1 MNQSTIEKLKSAVL
15 FRRNFFAEGTVH
27 DAPFRLVNGFT
38 EGLPGLVIDV
48 FAKTAVI
55 HDYGTDPYDPTEIS
69 NVLLE
74 ELPFLKAVI
83 LKNRAAHSYA
93 EKNGVLLHGVKP
105 DDRIKENGVTYAL
118 DLMMNRDNS
127 FYADTR
133 FLRQYLLTHV
143 KDMDVLNTFAYTGS
157 LGVAAAAGGAA
168 SVLQTDLSDKFMQ
181 TAKRSLSMNRIYFTN
196 KNFLAGNFFPVI
208 GKLKR
213 ENRKFHCII
222 LDPPFFSKTPRG
234 EVDLCAAPEVPINK
248 VRPLI
253 HDNGLLITVNNS
265 LYLSGEEFLQR
276 LNVLCKDG
284 YLSIEETIPIPPDFI
299 GPDPDYMRHYAVSPA
314 PFNHPTKIVVLRVK
328 TKSKAI
334 S

>member
-1 MNQSTIEKLKSAVL
+1 MCSTLSEKLKNAVL
-15 FRRNFFAEGTVH
+15 FRLDMFRERTVY
-27 DAPFRLVNGFT
+27 DFPFRLLNGFT
-38 EGLPGLVIDV
+38 EDLPGLVIDV

-55 HDYGTDPYDPTEIS
+55 HDYGTEHYDHNEITQELCT
-69 NVLLE
+69 N
-74 ELPFLKAVI
+74 LPFLKAVI
-83 LKNRAAHSYA
+83 LKNRAA
-93 EKNGVLLHGVKP
+93 KNPDDRNGTLLYGVKP
-105 DDRIKENGVTYAL
+105 DDRIKENGVSYAL

-181 TAKRSLSMNRIYFTN
+181 TAKRSLSMNKIYFTN

-213 ENRKFHCII
+213 ENRMFHCII
-222 LDPPFFSKTPRG
+222 LDPPFFSNTPRG

-284 YLSIEETIPIPPDFI
+284 YLSIEETIPIPQDFI

-328 TKSKAI
+328 KK
-334 S
+334 

>member
-1 MNQSTIEKLKSAVL
+1 MCKTLSEKLKNAVL
-15 FRRNFFAEGTVH
+15 FRLDMFRERTVY
-27 DAPFRLVNGFT
+27 DFPFRLLNGFT
-38 EGLPGLVIDV
+38 EDLPGLVIDV

-55 HDYGTDPYDPTEIS
+55 HDYGTEQYDHNEITQ
-69 NVLLE
+69 
-74 ELPFLKAVI
+74 ELCANLPCLKAVI
-83 LKNRAAHSYA
+83 LKNRAA
-93 EKNGVLLHGVKP
+93 KNPDDRNGTLLYGVKP

-181 TAKRSLSMNRIYFTN
+181 TAKRSLSMNKIYFTN

-213 ENRKFHCII
+213 ENRMFHCII

-284 YLSIEETIPIPPDFI
+284 YLSIEETIPIPQDFI

-328 TKSKAI
+328 KK
-334 S
+334 

>member
-1 MNQSTIEKLKSAVL
+1 M
-15 FRRNFFAEGTVH
+15 EGTAH

-38 EGLPGLVIDV
+38 EDLPGLVIDI

-55 HDYGTDPYDPTEIS
+55 HDYGTDPYDSAEITEF
-69 NVLLE
+69 LLA

-93 EKNGVLLHGVKP
+93 EKNGVLLYGVKP

-133 FLRQYLLTHV
+133 YLRQYLLTHA
-143 KDMDVLNTFAYTGS
+143 KDWDVLNTFAYTGS

-181 TAKRSLSMNRIYFTN
+181 TAKRSLSMNKIYFTN

-208 GKLKR
+208 SRLKR
-213 ENRKFHCII
+213 ENRRFHCVI
-222 LDPPFFSKTPRG
+222 LDPPFFSKTASG
-234 EVDLCAAPEVPINK
+234 DVDLCAAPEVPINK

-253 HDNGLLITVNNS
+253 HDGGCLITVNNS
-265 LYLSGEEFLQR
+265 LYLSGEEFLNR
-276 LNVLCKDG
+276 VNTLCKDG
-284 YLSIEETIPIPPDFI
+284 FLSIEETISIPADFI

-314 PFNHPTKIVVLRVK
+314 PFNHPTKIIVLRVK
-328 TKSKAI
+328 RK
-334 S
+334 

>member
-55 HDYGTDPYDPTEIS
+55 HDYGTDPYDPTEIT

-157 LGVAAAAGGAA
+157 LGVAAAASGAA

-328 TKSKAI
+328 TK
-334 S
+334 

>member
-1 MNQSTIEKLKSAVL
+1 MNNTLSEKLKNAVL
-15 FRRNFFAEGTVH
+15 FRLNIFRERTVY
-27 DAPFRLVNGFT
+27 DFPFRLLNGFT
-38 EGLPGLVIDV
+38 EDLPGLVIDV

-55 HDYGTDPYDPTEIS
+55 HDYGTDPYDHNEITEI
-69 NVLLE
+69 LRA

-83 LKNRAAHSYA
+83 LKNRAA
-93 EKNGVLLHGVKP
+93 KNPDDRNGTLLYGVKP

-133 FLRQYLLTHV
+133 NLRQYLLTHV

-157 LGVAAAAGGAA
+157 LGVAAAVGGAA

-284 YLSIEETIPIPPDFI
+284 YLSIEETIPIPEDFT

-328 TKSKAI
+328 TKK
-334 S
+334 